1 MKFEHPF
8 VLITIACVA
17 VFGPFLFIGSKRRA
31 QGRLV
36 GLVAPRLIEQMVRSV
51 DFAKRRWK
59 AILFGIGLC
68 ALCLALARPQLGFVT
83 TEVERASVDFL
94 IALDLSRSM
103 LAADVNGMP
112 RLEAASSAI
121 GRLLEVL
128 GGERVGLIGFAGE
141 AFLAAPITQ
150 DHASVQRNLAGLGT
164 ESVARAGSDIAAAIK
179 LAQKTFET
187 GNFESRALVVVTDGE
202 ELQGDAV
209 IAAREAA
216 RKGLAI
222 FTVGVG
228 SVAGARVPAKSESGV
243 KFARNE
249 FGREVISHLN
259 ERMLR
264 QVAASGGGSYE
275 ALGENGDG
283 LIAVW
288 QNGLKPLAKGTRT
301 KLSKDRRELFQWP
314 LALAVGLLFAE
325 MLISERRKRPAETRA

>member
-1 MKFEHPF
+1 VWASRRTRSRLEG
-8 VLITIACVA
+8 LIA
-17 VFGPFLFIGSKRRA
+17 L
-31 QGRLV
+31 RL
-36 GLVAPRLIEQMVRSV
+36 REQLVRSV

-59 AILFGIGLC
+59 AVLFGFGLC
-68 ALCLALARPQLGFVT
+68 ALCVALARPQSGFVT
-83 TEVERASVDFL
+83 TQVERASVDFL

-103 LAADVNGMP
+103 LAADVNGKP
-112 RLEAASSAI
+112 RLEAASAAI
-121 GRLLEVL
+121 SRLLNVL
-128 GGERVGLIGFAGE
+128 GSERVGLVGFAGE

-150 DHASVQRNLAGLGT
+150 DHASLRRNLEALGT
-164 ESVARAGSDIAAAIK
+164 ESTAREGSDIAAAIK
-179 LAQKTFET
+179 LGQKTFEV
-187 GNFESRALVVVTDGE
+187 GNFESRALVIITDGE

-228 SVAGARVPAKSESGV
+228 SLTGARVPAKSESGV
-243 KFARNE
+243 KFAHNE
-249 FGREVISHLN
+249 FGREVISRLN
-259 ERMLR
+259 ERVLR

-288 QNGLKPLAKGTRT
+288 QNGLKPLAKGTRA
-301 KLSKDRRELFQWP
+301 KISKDRRELFQWP

-325 MLISERRKRPAETRA
+325 MLINERRKRPAETRA